1 MAKGDQDITMAY
13 EELAKDRF
21 IVGDPDAVAAEMLR
35 YNAELGVN
43 HLIMS
48 VQGNGMPQTQT
59 LETFQFMA
67 EEVFPKVRAAME

>member
-1 MAKGDQDITMAY
+1 MTKGDKNITIAY

-21 IVGDPDAVAAEMLR
+21 IVGDPDEVAEGMVR
-35 YNAELGVN
+35 YNTELGVN
-43 HLIMS
+43 HIIMT

-59 LETFQFMA
+59 LETFQLMA